1 MRRWLKVAVPLGLA
15 ALLLSVLAIGFGSQS
30 IDAARGGNGNGKAV
44 GHTNGNGNG
53 NGGSTTATLFAD
65 PDPAD
70 AGSVV
75 HIKGCG
81 FRNDRSAVVE
91 IQHNG
96 TTDAY
101 GVWVWADGCIDFPY
115 QTAEAG
121 SYGLQAFQ
129 ESSPKMTLVAE
140 GTLEV
145 Q

>member
-1 MRRWLKVAVPLGLA
+1 MRRWFKVAVPVGIAVVLV
-15 ALLLSVLAIGFGSQS
+15 SVMAIGFGAPS
-30 IDAARGGNGNGKAV
+30 IDAAPGGNGKGKAV
-44 GHTNGNGNG
+44 GLASHS
-53 NGGSTTATLFAD
+53 GGSTTATLFAD

-75 HIKGCG
+75 HVKGCG

-101 GVWVWADGCIDFPY
+101 GVWVWANGCIDFPY
-115 QTAEAG
+115 QTAEVG

-129 ESSPKMTLVAE
+129 ESGHKTTLVAE

>member
-1 MRRWLKVAVPLGLA
+1 MRRWFKVAVPVGIA
-15 ALLLSVLAIGFGSQS
+15 VVLVSIMVIGFGATS
-30 IDAARGGNGNGKAV
+30 IDAAPGGNGKGKAV
-44 GHTNGNGNG
+44 GLADHG
-53 NGGSTTATLFAD
+53 GGSTAATLFAE
-65 PDPAD
+65 PSPAD

-75 HIKGCG
+75 RIKGCG
-81 FRNDRSAVVE
+81 FHNDRPAEVRIE
-91 IQHNG
+91 HNG

-101 GVWVWADGCIDFPY
+101 GAWVWADGCIDIPY

-129 ESSPKMTLVAE
+129 ESGHKMTLVAE

>member
-1 MRRWLKVAVPLGLA
+1 MRRWLKIAVPLGIA
-15 ALLLSVLAIGFGSQS
+15 AVTLSVLAIGFGAPS
-30 IDAARGGNGNGKAV
+30 IDAAPGGNGKGKAV
-44 GHTNGNGNG
+44 GLASHS
-53 NGGSTTATLFAD
+53 GGSTTATLFAD
-65 PDPAD
+65 PDPAN

-75 HIKGCG
+75 RIQGCG

-101 GVWVWADGCIDFPY
+101 GVWVWADGCIDCPY

-121 SYGLQAFQ
+121 TYGLQAFQ
-129 ESSPKMTLVAE
+129 ESGHKMTLVAE

>member
-1 MRRWLKVAVPLGLA
+1 MRRWFKVAVPVGIAVVLV
-15 ALLLSVLAIGFGSQS
+15 SVMAIGFGAPS
-30 IDAARGGNGNGKAV
+30 IDAAPGGNGKGKAV
-44 GHTNGNGNG
+44 GLANHG
-53 NGGSTTATLFAD
+53 GGSTTATLFAE
-65 PDPAD
+65 PDPAN

-75 HIKGCG
+75 RIQGCG
-81 FRNDRSAVVE
+81 FHNDRPAEVHIE
-91 IQHNG
+91 HNG
-96 TTDAY
+96 TTDEY

-129 ESSPKMTLVAE
+129 ESGHKMTLVAE

>member
-1 MRRWLKVAVPLGLA
+1 MKRWLRIAVPLGLA
-15 ALLLSVLAIGFGSQS
+15 AVLVAVMAIGLGSAS
-30 IDAARGGNGNGKAV
+30 IDAAPGGKGKGKGLGLAN
-44 GHTNGNGNG
+44 HS
-53 NGGSTTATLFAD
+53 GGSTTATLFVD

-75 HIKGCG
+75 RITGCG

-121 SYGLQAFQ
+121 TYGLQAFQ
-129 ESSPKMTLVAE
+129 ESSPKVTMVAE
-140 GTLEV
+140 GTFEV